1 MEFQR
6 VDDDS
11 FDEMGVDNAKDPTD
25 DGPGQEWEFRTQLH
39 RTLLHHNL
47 PMVYLV
53 DSLSSKNSVGKDDS
67 TLAHLKIQTQTQKI
81 HQISFSQASNEEHES
96 LHTNFILLR
105 LSVSVALHFLVT

>member
-25 DGPGQEWEFRTQLH
+25 DGPGQEWEFRIQLH

-47 PMVYLV
+47 PMVYSV
-53 DSLSSKNSVGKDDS
+53 GSLSSKNSVGKDDS
-67 TLAHLKIQTQTQKI
+67 TLAHLKTHRQTQKYPSNI
-81 HQISFSQASNEEHES
+81 FSQASNEEHES
-96 LHTNFILLR
+96 LHTNLIPLK
-105 LSVSVALHFLVT
+105 LSVSGA